1 MDYPE
6 ARYINR
12 LLVVVVMLLPL
23 CPAIIFASNPAT
35 QVVRGVVTDAN
46 TRQVMPYVSVIGGRG
61 SRSTTTDS
69 LGRFTLRLPSKA
81 TLRIESEGYATQTL
95 KGPFTTDTLRI
106 ALDHDVTELQEVVV
120 KFKKQKYK
128 KRNPASELMLKVR
141 AHHDSVDPGK
151 IDGYNF
157 DSYSKTVIGL
167 NSSEKNSGTWV
178 IPMKDRQ
185 NLSKLIDTARW
196 TADRIMNIAIKEKTS
211 TVVYKN
217 DEPTK

>member
-1 MDYPE
+1 MYYPE
-6 ARYINR
+6 ARHTNR
-12 LLVVVVMLLPL
+12 LLIVMVMMLLPL
-23 CPAIIFASNPAT
+23 GLTFINASNPPT
-35 QVVRGVVTDAN
+35 QTVMGVVTDAGSHN
-46 TRQVMPYVSVIGGRG
+46 AMPYVSVIGGRG

-69 LGRFTLRLPSKA
+69 LGRFTLRLPSNA
-81 TLRIESEGYATQTL
+81 TLKIKSEGYATQTI
-95 KGPFTTDTLRI
+95 KGPFPTDTLRI
-106 ALDHDVTELQEVVV
+106 SLEHDVTELQEVVV

-141 AHHDSVDPGK
+141 AYHDSVDPGK

-178 IPMKDRQ
+178 IPVKDRQ

-196 TADRIMNIAIKEKTS
+196 TADKIMNIAIK
-211 TVVYKN
+211 
-217 DEPTK
+217 